1 MRKHLLCVLC
11 CVLLLSALPL
21 AVAARDVPDLSRLGS
36 VSVTLSHKGEPV
48 TDGSFTLYRVAYV
61 ADNNGK
67 YSFRL
72 IDALSDK
79 GIRLENLSDSQ
90 LAAQIEA
97 AIQSAGITGV
107 TETADDNGKVSFS
120 ELSLGLY
127 LLVQQDA
134 APGYNPVEP
143 FLVAVPNLHNGIYL
157 YDVDASPKMEL
168 EPAPTTEPTETTEST
183 TPTTV
188 PGKLPQTGQ
197 NNWPVPVLMVVGMLF
212 VAAGCWLLLSGKE
225 KHHEE

>member
-1 MRKHLLCVLC
+1 MRKRLLCALC
-11 CVLLLSALPL
+11 CMLLLAVLPL
-21 AVAARDVPDLSRLGS
+21 TAFARNVPNLDRLGS
-36 VSVTLSHKGEPV
+36 VSVTLRYQGKPV
-48 TDGSFTLYRVAYV
+48 TGGSFTLYQVAYV
-61 ADNNGK
+61 ADNNGR

-72 IDALSDK
+72 LDVLSDK
-79 GIRLENLSDSQ
+79 GILLENLSDSQ
-90 LAAQIEA
+90 LAVQIEEA
-97 AIQSAGITGV
+97 VQSTGHTGV
-107 TETADDNGKVSFS
+107 TKTADDKGKVSFP

-168 EPAPTTEPTETTEST
+168 EPAPTTEPTEPPEST
-183 TPTTV
+183 IPTTV

-197 NNWPVPVLMVVGMLF
+197 NNWPVPVMLIMGMLF
-212 VAAGCWLLLSGKE
+212 VATGCWLHISGKG
-225 KHHEE
+225 KKHEE